1 MGSRG
6 FPVPAKRAN
15 EASCRLASVGKARTG
30 GSEVCKL
37 RTSRPRPAGC
47 LAARAMLR
55 RSICS
60 PPAQPCK
67 KEGGRDRGRQRSRRS
82 PGQAGPRLVGSA
94 ADLAARNWFIGDL
107 QGYGE
112 RARSH
117 LNRDESCHLL
127 CTPGQR
133 SDRFA
138 PQQSG
143 RNQLQYEQLGN
154 AVCDHNK
161 TGVSLVG
168 LQPFA

>member
-67 KEGGRDRGRQRSRRS
+67 KKVAAIAGGSVHGDRRGKQVLDWSGLPLTSRLAIGLWAICKGMVKER
-82 PGQAGPRLVGSA
+82 GP
-94 ADLAARNWFIGDL
+94 
-107 QGYGE
+107 
-112 RARSH
+112 
-117 LNRDESCHLL
+117 
-127 CTPGQR
+127 T
-133 SDRFA
+133 
-138 PQQSG
+138 
-143 RNQLQYEQLGN
+143 
-154 AVCDHNK
+154 
-161 TGVSLVG
+161 
-168 LQPFA
+168 